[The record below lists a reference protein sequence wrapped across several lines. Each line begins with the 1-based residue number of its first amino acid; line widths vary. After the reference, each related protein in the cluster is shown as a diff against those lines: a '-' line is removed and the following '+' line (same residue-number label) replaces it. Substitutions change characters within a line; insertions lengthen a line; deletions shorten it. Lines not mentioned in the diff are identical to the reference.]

1 LAARSHC
8 PPVDP
13 QNFHSSAAP
22 MHQVVEVELIDPTG
36 IQRGEPG
43 PDTFEQGSQL
53 AW

>member
-1 LAARSHC
+1 
-8 PPVDP
+8 
-13 QNFHSSAAP
+13 

>member
-8 PPVDP
+8 RPVDP
-13 QNFHSSAAP
+13 QNFHSSAA
-22 MHQVVEVELIDPTG
+22 QVVEVELIDPTG